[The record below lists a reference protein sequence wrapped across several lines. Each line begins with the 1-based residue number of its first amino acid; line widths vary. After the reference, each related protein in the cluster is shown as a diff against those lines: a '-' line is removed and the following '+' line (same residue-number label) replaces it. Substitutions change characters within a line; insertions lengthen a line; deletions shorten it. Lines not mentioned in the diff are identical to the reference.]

1 MAYCSNCD
9 ATIDNFDVRNG
20 QSHGAYLYNGTVN
33 LSNGNISSN
42 GKSGVYG
49 MYSSVGISGSS
60 ISGNSSYGVY
70 SEGQQS
76 APASHSV
83 VNSVLSN
90 NLLSGLYV
98 KYSDG
103 DISGNQLESNSEY
116 GLSCE
121 ATNTIVCGTNIF
133 TANLLGEQT
142 GCDASCGE
150 EANPGGGNTD
160 TGGLPVILLRKIWL
174 FRFGSDSGGA
184 SVNPVNR
191 IPFSIF
197 GN

>member
-1 MAYCSNCD
+1 MAFIVQI
-9 ATIDNFDVRNG
+9 AMTIDTFDVRNG
-20 QSHGAYLYNGTVN
+20 QVMELIYNGTVN

-121 ATNTIVCGTNIF
+121 ATNAIVCGTNIF

-160 TGGLPVILLRKIWL
+160 TGGSSGDTAEEDSGS
-174 FRFGSDSGGA
+174 FDSGSDSGGA
-184 SVNPVNR
+184 SVNSVNR